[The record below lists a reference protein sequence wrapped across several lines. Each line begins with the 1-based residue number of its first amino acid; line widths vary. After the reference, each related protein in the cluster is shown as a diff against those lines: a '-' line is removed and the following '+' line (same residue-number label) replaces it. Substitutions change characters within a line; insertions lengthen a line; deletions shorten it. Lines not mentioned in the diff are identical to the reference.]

1 MKRIRVF
8 IEKITIWTFDSSVF
22 SECSVSRTLLDAKS
36 TIKSSLLS
44 FFSFISGRGLTR
56 GSVHRQH
63 ICIYFWTLQ
72 TYSGQLIAE
81 AVNRERSV
89 VSWITA
95 IRIHPRYWERGATAT
110 QYNHTLP
117 ASVWD
122 RELDRFISS
131 IFLLSQSVPVP
142 DEGVIY
148 LKWLI
153 TARDLKRLDENPIL
167 SHIHQTD
174 IGLP

>member
-1 MKRIRVF
+1 M
-8 IEKITIWTFDSSVF
+8 SV
-22 SECSVSRTLLDAKS
+22 RW
-36 TIKSSLLS
+36 
-44 FFSFISGRGLTR
+44 LTR
-56 GSVHRQH
+56 GSVHTQH

-95 IRIHPRYWERGATAT
+95 VRIHPCWERGATAA
-110 QYNHTLP
+110 QYIHTLP

-131 IFLLSQSVPVP
+131 LSLLSQSVPVP

-153 TARDLKRLDENPIL
+153 TAREHKRLDENPIL

-174 IGLP
+174 WEGHKTSD